1 MLSLIFMGIGIVLG
15 ILFIVLM
22 FMGSKYDNWL
32 DPLDS
37 FEFPLKSIY
46 TDGIMLQ
53 KIPVFSLDGG
63 IGEKLKLASRLLY
76 GDRFTEFY
84 ARIFMAQAL
93 SFAHLMLALFFI
105 AAGLAGEENWIYC
118 VIGGILFA
126 GIFGGYFIIHPTQ
139 VVSDRTAACE
149 KEFPNAISKL
159 ALIFNTGMILHE
171 AWITVAYGKEGTFY
185 DLMKESC
192 QEMKNGASDITAI
205 FNFGSKTNSEDIKK
219 FVAALIQSI
228 VNGDSRT
235 LSTFLENQSNE
246 IWEHH
251 RQSVLQKGEKAAGEL
266 LAPIALMFVGIILII
281 MAAAM
286 QSFTTF

>member
-1 MLSLIFMGIGIVLG
+1 MLSLVFMGIGVVLG
-15 ILFIVLM
+15 IVFIVLM
-22 FMGSKYDNWL
+22 FLGSKYDNWL
-32 DPLDS
+32 QPLDS

-46 TDGIMLQ
+46 SDGIMLQ
-53 KIPVFSLDGG
+53 KIPAFSLNGG

-76 GDRFTEFY
+76 GDRFMEFY
-84 ARIFMAQAL
+84 ARIFLAQAL
-93 SFAHLMLALFFI
+93 SFAHLLLAVFFI
-105 AAGLAGEENWIYC
+105 FAGIVGEKNYIYC
-118 VIGGILFA
+118 VLGGVLFA
-126 GIFGGYFIIHPTQ
+126 AIFAVYFIIHPTQ
-139 VVSDRTAACE
+139 VVTDRTAACE

-171 AWITVAYGKEGTFY
+171 SWFTVAYGKDGVFY

-192 QEMKNGASDITAI
+192 EEMKNGQSDIAAI
-205 FNFGSKTNSEDIKK
+205 FNFGTKTNSEDIKK

-235 LSTFLENQSNE
+235 LSTFLETQSNE
-246 IWEHH
+246 IWEHR
-251 RQSVLQKGEKAAGEL
+251 RQVVLQKGEKAAGEL
-266 LAPIALMFVGIILII
+266 LAPIALMFIGIILII